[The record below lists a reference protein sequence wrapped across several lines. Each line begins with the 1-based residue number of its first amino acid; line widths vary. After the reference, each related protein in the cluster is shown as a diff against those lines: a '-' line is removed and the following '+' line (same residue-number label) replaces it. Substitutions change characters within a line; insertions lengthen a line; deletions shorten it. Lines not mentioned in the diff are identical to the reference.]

1 MLPGCLVV
9 DLSRKNEAR
18 ERMGL
23 NPVKGG
29 DVMYNSVDFLP
40 EGKCLML
47 PWQNISLPLGK
58 RGGQSIKI
66 NLKVRIMKR
75 RRITGV
81 IINSSLPEVRTVTG
95 SDGSVTV
102 CGYSAIY
109 NSRSRLLR
117 TIGGNSFMRRLLPVR
132 LMTPIFR
139 TCCVISIM

>member
-1 MLPGCLVV
+1 
-9 DLSRKNEAR
+9 
-18 ERMGL
+18 MGL

-40 EGKCLML
+40 EGKCLCCHGK
-47 PWQNISLPLGK
+47 ISLCRWGK
-58 RGGQSIKI
+58 GWTI
-66 NLKVRIMKR
+66 NQNKSESTNNEKEANNRSYY
-75 RRITGV
+75 
-81 IINSSLPEVRTVTG
+81 INSSLPEVRTVTG

-132 LMTPIFR
+132 LMTPIFSDMLCNFDHVTMLCR
-139 TCCVISIM
+139 APTLRVQG